1 MIFKNSQ
8 FYLSPLS
15 QKFSFTNAVALVQEN
30 IAMTGTSISPSSLS
44 TEARH
49 ITDVVTKLNGFK
61 LDHTEYTCLKAL
73 ALFKPGI
80 FDISLNLIFNF
91 IDI

>member
-1 MIFKNSQ
+1 MF
-8 FYLSPLS
+8 PLS

-49 ITDVVTKLNGFK
+49 IKDVVTKLNGFK

-80 FDISLNLIFNF
+80 FDISSNNSFNR
-91 IDI
+91 IYLKCS